1 MMRFAVPFHRHRPPA
16 WRMLLAGWAMAA
28 CALLA
33 GCGGGVFAGV
43 GSGGSGVAE
52 GTLSGFGSV
61 IVDGVEYSELA
72 LADADRSG
80 LKLGQRLRL
89 VFDAENNA
97 QSVEVRPQL
106 RGPVTAALD
115 ADGWMRIAGQWVR
128 VVMNNDDISRS
139 GITLLDGFG
148 GTAIAAGQDA
158 VAFGSWAWD
167 STKAAQVLI
176 ATRVERLATPAD
188 PVLLG
193 GVAMA
198 VGDSGF
204 RLNAT
209 AGTAVGAARMPA
221 IAEGTIVS
229 VQVARSGL
237 VADGQG
243 VVAML
248 AALDIQDASLGALD
262 LSGYRTVRLGGLA
275 NQVDRSGGTVTIQGT
290 TLRVE
295 GGAAGLNDGQF
306 VRATADVGNPGSANV
321 RQRGRSPIGMPG
333 DDGTGLVTEL
343 KGLLAGVDW
352 TAASVTFVLRG
363 VTVQADAAQI
373 AQACR
378 AAGGSQTLYVVVSG
392 YAPSPTAPLRANA
405 VSCTSDLTA
414 ANDV

>member
-1 MMRFAVPFHRHRPPA
+1 MMRLAVSSIRPPA
-16 WRMLLAGWAMAA
+16 WRVLLAGWAMAA

-89 VFDAENNA
+89 VFDANNNA

-115 ADGWMRIAGQWVR
+115 ADGWSRIAGQWVR
-128 VVMNNDDISRS
+128 VVMDNDDISRS

-158 VAFGSWAWD
+158 VAYGSWAWD
-167 STKAAQVLI
+167 PVKASQVLI

-209 AGTAVGAARMPA
+209 NGTAVSATRMPA
-221 IAEGTIVS
+221 IGEGTIVS
-229 VQVARSGL
+229 LQVARSGL

-243 VVAML
+243 AVAML
-248 AALDIQDASLGALD
+248 AALDVQDASLGAVD
-262 LSGYRTVRLGGLA
+262 LSGYQTIRLGGLA
-275 NQVDRSGGTVTIQGT
+275 NRVDSTGGTVTIQGT
-290 TLRVE
+290 TLRVA
-295 GGAAGLNDGQF
+295 GGATGFSDGQF
-306 VRATADVGNPGSANV
+306 VRATAEGGTGSPGPADV
-321 RQRGRSPIGMPG
+321 RQRGRSPVGMPG

-378 AAGGSQTLYVVVSG
+378 SAGSSQTLYVVVTG
-392 YAPSPTAPLRANA
+392 YSPSPVAPLRANA

-414 ANDV
+414 ASDV